1 MAAPSGPSR
10 DTKVLKEQVP
20 GDLMLSMVKGDYWK
34 DVPDKLT
41 GDDLKSLFKE
51 LGGDVVQ
58 VIGNIST
65 IQTND
70 PHLLQGSKGGVDS
83 KAIEET
89 VRKLKSLSG
98 LEKRNIIDDIV
109 DDIEKITAQAIVD
122 AIIWG
127 IFSWL

>member
-1 MAAPSGPSR
+1 MAAPSGPSG
-10 DTKVLKEQVP
+10 DTKVPKEQGP
-20 GDLMLSMVKGDYWK
+20 GNLMLSMVKGDYWK
-34 DVPDKLT
+34 DVPDKMN
-41 GDDLKSLFKE
+41 GDDLRSVFKE

-65 IQTND
+65 IQTNG